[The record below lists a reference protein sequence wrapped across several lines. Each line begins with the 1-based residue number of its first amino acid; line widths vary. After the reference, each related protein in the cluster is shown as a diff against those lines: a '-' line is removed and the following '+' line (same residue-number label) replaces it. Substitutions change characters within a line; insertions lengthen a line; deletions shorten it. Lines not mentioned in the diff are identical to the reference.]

1 MSRQHV
7 EHRMRPTSL
16 QAYGELP
23 ELGEMQRRVLNVI
36 VEHAIKGE
44 HLTDRE
50 IARELGYG
58 DPNKV
63 RPRRFELMEMG
74 LITEAGTRA
83 CRVSGRQ
90 ALTWRPLL
98 PLAAYKVMPE

>member
-36 VEHAIKGE
+36 VEH
-44 HLTDRE
+44 
-50 IARELGYG
+50 G